1 MVKNRTD
8 SEPVT
13 KTALMDFYSKCGH
26 VDESVMAFGEIGVSD
41 VVACNALL
49 SNFLKNGLDWR
60 VIGVLGKMKKE
71 EGVRFSEFTVCSVL
85 KACALWK
92 GLRQGKQVHGLVMVM
107 GRDMTVLGTVLIKFY
122 CDVGFVDEALNVYMH
137 LGFLGDDVMHNSV
150 VAGCVR
156 GGYKVWAL
164 AAILL
169 LALWSMFASTITL
182 KRTAGSLNLSSEEI
196 ESVLRNDLDV
206 LEVEEREKVV
216 RHMWDVYTN
225 SKRRSSN
232 INLGLPRFWKE
243 AFEAAY
249 EYLVSD
255 DPGVRNFAVL
265 EIAKMSMMSND
276 LESSPSTDSQSQVSI

>member
-26 VDESVMAFGEIGVSD
+26 VDESVMAFGEIGVKD

-49 SNFLKNGLDWR
+49 SNFLKNDLVWR
-60 VIGVLGKMKKE
+60 VIGVLGKMKRE

-85 KACALWK
+85 KACALLK
-92 GLRQGKQVHGLVMVM
+92 GLRQ
-107 GRDMTVLGTVLIKFY
+107 
-122 CDVGFVDEALNVYMH
+122 ALNVYRH
-137 LGFLGDDVMHNSV
+137 LRFLGDDVMRNSV

-206 LEVEEREKVV
+206 LVEEREKVV

-225 SKRRSSN
+225 SKRRSSSS
-232 INLGLPRFWKE
+232 NLGLPRFWQE

-276 LESSPSTDSQSQVSI
+276 LESSPSTDSQSQDEHCEYKLVE

>member
-1 MVKNRTD
+1 MRDKERNSSSSSSSPSSSSSTL
-8 SEPVT
+8 ST
-13 KTALMDFYSKCGH
+13 GT
-26 VDESVMAFGEIGVSD
+26 ESSSLI
-41 VVACNALL
+41 
-49 SNFLKNGLDWR
+49 
-60 VIGVLGKMKKE
+60 
-71 EGVRFSEFTVCSVL
+71 FS
-85 KACALWK
+85 
-92 GLRQGKQVHGLVMVM
+92 
-107 GRDMTVLGTVLIKFY
+107 
-122 CDVGFVDEALNVYMH
+122 
-137 LGFLGDDVMHNSV
+137 
-150 VAGCVR
+150 R
-156 GGYKVWAL
+156 GGYKVWVL

-225 SKRRSSN
+225 SKRRSSS
-232 INLGLPRFWKE
+232 NLGLPRFWQE

-276 LESSPSTDSQSQVSI
+276 LESSPSTDSQSQRSGGAISRAKKLGEENNKLKPDSSRNIH